1 MNVGFIGL
9 GRMGS
14 GCCSNIIAKGHR
26 VVVYDL
32 AAGAMQAFRGR
43 AQLARNANEVFEETD
58 VTILSLPGYPEV
70 EAVTA
75 GFLEKLVQ
83 GKGVIDISTSSPVS
97 SRRIHERFKAAGGR
111 YLDAP
116 LTGTPAMAAE
126 GTLVVNVGGDVED
139 YTYYKPLIESFAK
152 TSHYIGPAG
161 SGNIAKLVSNYL
173 AIMYEALYAEC
184 FPLAEKAGCDVA
196 KLFEIISDSGVNCGM
211 YQNTVPKM
219 CIRKTFDRGFLLDYC
234 LKDLSYFKLL
244 FDEHKAPSLL
254 LDAGINLFKLGHA
267 LGLGQE
273 DASAVAKVSYN
284 NLGLDV

>member
-1 MNVGFIGL
+1 MARRCL

-14 GCCSNIIAKGHR
+14 GCCSNIIAKGYG

-32 AAGAMQAFRGR
+32 AADAMQAFQGR
-43 AQLARNANEVFEETD
+43 AQLAQSPDEVFAGTD

-70 EAVTA
+70 ETLTA
-75 GFLEKLVQ
+75 GFLAQGVL
-83 GKGVIDISTSSPVS
+83 GKGVIDISTSYPVS
-97 SRRIHERFKAAGGR
+97 SQRIHERFKAAGGR

-126 GTLVVNVGGDVED
+126 GTLVVNVGGDPDD
-139 YTYYKPLIESFAK
+139 YVYYKALIESFSKA
-152 TSHYIGPAG
+152 SHYIGKAG

-184 FPLAEKAGCDVA
+184 FPLAEKMGCDVA
-196 KLFEIISDSGVNCGM
+196 TLFKIISDSGVNCGM

-234 LKDLSYFKLL
+234 LKDLSYFKML
-244 FDEHKAPSLL
+244 FDELKAPSLL
-254 LDAGINLFKLGHA
+254 LDAGINLFKIGHA
-267 LGLGQE
+267 QGLGEE
-273 DASAVAKVSYN
+273 DASAVAKVSYK
-284 NLGLDV
+284 NLGLDA